1 MPEFPN
7 SKEEKRQIYQLLC
20 QRRITG
26 NEFYKNASFKDKQ
39 GIIWFGGMNGI
50 TYFNPQDIINPLKNM
65 EYPDYRLFLHL

>member
-7 SKEEKRQIYQLLC
+7 SKEKQQIYQLLC

-50 TYFNPQDIINPLKNM
+50 TYFNPQDIINPAKHGISGL
-65 EYPDYRLFLHL
+65 PTFPA